1 MRVFIF
7 IVQVIVFREYF
18 IKFFRL
24 ENWKA
29 GHKYKFQFTFLSP
42 SHNLVF
48 FSFTFSFTLLSFFL
62 SLSLLLLYPRLFDY
76 SFFVFLHCLV
86 IHARARAHT
95 RIPHA
100 NFVASRNKDKGEYI
114 PFVKFEI
121 EKQETKCKISKA
133 DV

>member
-18 IKFFRL
+18 IKFCRL

-62 SLSLLLLYPRLFDY
+62 PSPTSLPTALWLLFLCLPSLSS
-76 SFFVFLHCLV
+76 SFT
-86 IHARARAHT
+86 RARAHT